1 MLTAIEP
8 KSDIKLQRDV
18 MDELKWDP
26 TVNAANVGVSS
37 KNGVITLSGHVPSYA
52 EKFAAE
58 RAAKRVAGVHA
69 VADELDVKLP
79 GISERNDQ
87 DIALAC
93 VASLK
98 AHISLPH
105 DKIKVTVNDGWLVLE
120 GQVEWQYQKDA
131 AHSAVR
137 YLTGVKGVTNRIAI
151 KPHISAVA
159 LKERIESAFQ
169 RTAELDAESVT
180 VEARGGTVTLRG
192 KVRSW
197 AERDEAGRVAWSA
210 PGVTHVDN
218 GIEIQY

>member
-1 MLTAIEP
+1 MLAAIET
-8 KSDIKLQRDV
+8 KSDLELQQDV

-26 TVNAANVGVSS
+26 SVHAANVGVSS

-52 EKFAAE
+52 AKYAAE
-58 RAAKRVAGVHA
+58 RVAKRVIGVHA

-79 GISERNDQ
+79 GSSQRSDQ

-93 VASLK
+93 VAALTANVSVPDEQ
-98 AHISLPH
+98 I
-105 DKIKVTVNDGWLVLE
+105 KITVNDGWLVLE

-131 AHSAVR
+131 AHGAVR

-159 LKERIESAFQ
+159 LKDKIESAFK
-169 RTAELDAESVT
+169 RTAELDAESIT

-210 PGVTHVDN
+210 PGVTNVDN
-218 GIEIQY
+218 GIEVRY